1 MRSARR
7 WLTAKLT
14 LAVRSAAPT
23 MPDAGIRLFHAWL
36 RKFGPTMPLLAGHVR
51 RNMRAA
57 GLYNPTVH
65 RAYFDQ
71 AGLHLANILR
81 IFKDARRP
89 EEIAALAR
97 DQIGLDDSILHLRD
111 ALSAG
116 RGAVVAAPHV
126 CNYVLTLARLNQEIP
141 ITVYLRWSHEP
152 RKQEL
157 KHAWCRAVGLPVILE
172 PPDAANPA
180 GRAAACVEA
189 LRRGNAL
196 VMTPDIAQKDR
207 DKGVPVR
214 LFDHVP
220 YLPAGPAS
228 IAMLAEAPLVP
239 VFGRLERTDHPET
252 PAKKSAYGYRH
263 VITAAPPI
271 YVPTFSRAEGG
282 RQMALHRA
290 MQTWADGF
298 ADFLRACPQAWFLW
312 ADSRWSSVFRG
323 DPRYQGALPSSK
335 GTNDGSDAPARHET
349 EGIA

>member
-14 LAVRSAAPT
+14 LAVRSAAPS
-23 MPDAGIRLFHAWL
+23 MPDTGIRLFHAWL
-36 RKFGPTMPLLAGHVR
+36 RKFGPTMPRLATLVR
-51 RNMRAA
+51 RNMRAV
-57 GLYNPTVH
+57 GLYSPTAH

-81 IFKDARRP
+81 IFKDVRRP
-89 EEIAALAR
+89 EQIAALAR
-97 DQIGLDDSILHLRD
+97 DQIGVDESIRHLRD

-116 RGAVVAAPHV
+116 SGAVVAAPHV

-157 KHAWCRAVGLPVILE
+157 KHDWCRAVGLPVILE

-239 VFGRLERTDHPET
+239 VFGRLEHSDQLDST
-252 PAKKSAYGYRH
+252 AKKNSRFVRH

-271 YVPTFSRAEGG
+271 YVPTLSRAEGG

-290 MQTWADGF
+290 MQTWAVGF

-312 ADSRWSSVFRG
+312 ADSRWSRVFRG
-323 DPRYQGALPSSK
+323 DPRYQGTLPSC
-335 GTNDGSDAPARHET
+335 NGSNCDCDAPAKHET
-349 EGIA
+349 EGSA